1 MSSLRFHVAV
11 GVLVS
16 TVFLPHGKIF
26 GSALEDAKQRG
37 EVTPEL
43 RMALYDPAVRNARAT
58 ELVNV
63 AVILTL
69 MVTKPF

>member
-1 MSSLRFHVAV
+1 
-11 GVLVS
+11 
-16 TVFLPHGKIF
+16 
-26 GSALEDAKQRG
+26 
-37 EVTPEL
+37 
-43 RMALYDPAVRNARAT
+43 MALRDPAVRNARAT